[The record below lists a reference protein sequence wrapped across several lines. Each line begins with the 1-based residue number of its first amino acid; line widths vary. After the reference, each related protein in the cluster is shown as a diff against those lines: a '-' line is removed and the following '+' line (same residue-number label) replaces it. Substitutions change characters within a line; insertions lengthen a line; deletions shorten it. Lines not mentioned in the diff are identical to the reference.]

1 MRYAPYD
8 ELNVIRERVSGTMSS
23 GLLNVREKRNEI
35 GDIVFEYLTWA
46 YLYGVED
53 ANEAFGT
60 DILSEPL
67 QMVDTIYKPIA
78 GQDFRD
84 RIDQYVNDDGTF
96 DAEGILNVAETEMT
110 RDYNT
115 GVYDTGKSIESSTGR
130 KVGKRWITMVD
141 SRVRDTHKFLHGVV
155 VGVDESFVTTDG
167 DSAMAPGGFEK
178 AENNVGCRCYIEL
191 SPLK

>member
-23 GLLNVREKRNEI
+23 GLLNVQEKRNEI

-67 QMVDTIYKPIA
+67 QMVDTIYKTID

-84 RIDQYVNDDGTF
+84 RIDKYVTEDGA
-96 DAEGILNVAETEMT
+96 DIDSIVRIAETEMT

-115 GVYDTGKSIESSTGR
+115 GVYDAGKSIESATGM
-130 KVGKRWITMVD
+130 KVGKKWITMMD
-141 SRVRDTHKFLHGVV
+141 GRVRDTHDFLHGVV
-155 VGVDESFVTTDG
+155 VGIDEAFTTFDG
-167 DSAMAPGGFEK
+167 DSAMAPGGFELP
-178 AENNVGCRCYIEL
+178 ENNINCRCFITL
-191 SPLK
+191 SHL